1 MQLLII
7 ALTVC
12 LAACGQADRSA
23 EPSEPT
29 RAGLLVSEPSAQTV
43 TVTIAGM
50 AYNPS
55 VIEVAAGT
63 TVVFRNAD
71 DVVHTAT
78 AVEVMLRMAE
88 HLSDAIP
95 HGGRHAVADTDQ
107 FARLLTG
114 VNLLLAYLAQ
124 LSGRLAHQ
132 VDTATGA
139 DLSALPA
146 QHRAE
151 LTKAVAAASC
161 RLEESAG
168 LVKEAHLATASVV
181 RR

>member
-1 MQLLII
+1 MLKNAWYLITH
-7 ALTVC
+7 ADFFDGVLDAPR
-12 LAACGQADRSA
+12 LPQASELMATLDELFGA
-23 EPSEPT
+23 E
-29 RAGLLVSEPSAQTV
+29 AGISPA
-43 TVTIAGM
+43 
-50 AYNPS
+50 
-55 VIEVAAGT
+55 
-63 TVVFRNAD
+63 
-71 DVVHTAT
+71 HTAT

-124 LSGRLAHQ
+124 VSGRLAHQ

-146 QHRAE
+146 EHRAE
-151 LTKAVAAASC
+151 LIKAVAAASC

-168 LVKEAHLATASVV
+168 LVKEAHLATASAV
-181 RR
+181 RW